1 MSEESI
7 TEGLGKLLGDSSL
20 RLGLGRAG
28 LLRSATFSFEKTAE
42 QTIGVYEMLAGA
54 A

>member
-1 MSEESI
+1 
-7 TEGLGKLLGDSSL
+7 
-20 RLGLGRAG
+20 